1 MKIYPIK
8 ISSLVLLVVAILPL
22 LLGTTNLAI
31 AKSITVAVQL
41 QAAVA
46 HTFPKPRA
54 VPGQSTPKWAS
65 LSQTSVFVEQSPVI
79 APDGAAY
86 DSFGSAVALDGD
98 TLIVGAGTVSV
109 SGSSRPGVVDVFM
122 RSNSSWN
129 RQQRL
134 FANDGADGDGFG
146 YRVALDGDTAV
157 VGAYFAGVDGKPQQ
171 GAAYIFV
178 RTGTTWQQ
186 QQKLV
191 AADGAAGD
199 QFGQSL
205 AIAGDT
211 VVIGAATS
219 NIQGAAYVFMR
230 NGTTWSQQ
238 QKLVAADG
246 AVNDQFG
253 HAVALVGDT
262 AIIGAPFG
270 RSDSWQGA
278 AYVFVRSGTTWSQ
291 QQKLVAADGATRD
304 QFGMSVAL
312 ADDTVLIGA
321 PGAAGNQNPV
331 QGAAYLFVQNGT
343 TWSQQQKLVAVNG
356 TENNLFGRSVA
367 LDGDTAVISSSM
379 GDNIWHGLAYLFVR
393 SGSTWRQQ
401 QQLIA
406 AESTEDDLD
415 LFGNAVALDGDTALF
430 GAAYATV
437 GDNAEQGRVY
447 VFERQLL
454 GNELYLP
461 LVAH

>member
-8 ISSLVLLVVAILPL
+8 IASLVLLVVAILPL
-22 LLGTTNLAI
+22 LPGTTNLAI

-54 VPGQSTPKWAS
+54 VPRQSTPKWMN

-79 APDGAAY
+79 AADGAAY

-109 SGSSRPGVVDVFM
+109 GDNSRPGAVDVFT
-122 RSNSSWN
+122 RSNDSWS

-134 FANDGADGDGFG
+134 SAADGADGDGFG
-146 YRVALDGDTAV
+146 FRVALDGDTAV

-219 NIQGAAYVFMR
+219 NIQGAAYVFVR

-270 RSDSWQGA
+270 PNNPGLGA

-304 QFGMSVAL
+304 NFGDAVAL
-312 ADDTVLIGA
+312 ADDTALIGA
-321 PGAAGNQNPV
+321 PGTPGNQNPV
-331 QGAAYLFVQNGT
+331 QGAAYLFVQSGT
-343 TWSQQQKLVAVNG
+343 TWSQQQKLIAANDAEDG
-356 TENNLFGRSVA
+356 LFGWSVA
-367 LDGDTAVISSSM
+367 LDGDTAVICSWIT
-379 GDNIWHGLAYLFVR
+379 DNPWHGSAYLFVK
-393 SGSTWRQQ
+393 SGDSWSRQQ
-401 QQLIA
+401 QLLA
-406 AESTEDDLD
+406 AESTEYD
-415 LFGNAVALDGDTALF
+415 LFGNAVALDGDIALF

-461 LVAH
+461 LIAR